1 MSPIK
6 RERENSG
13 RLTLK
18 AGQTYIVVASAERP
32 GTVGDFFVSF
42 YMNQA
47 LRNCEIKRVFHPE
60 DYNEAQDNVLPQFIP
75 EEAEKMQ
82 SRTPNWKLQLVKES
96 LKFMITDED
105 PGLYVD

>member
-1 MSPIK
+1 MSPVK

-18 AGQTYIVVASAERP
+18 AGGTYIVVAATESP
-32 GTVGDFFVSF
+32 GIVGDFFVSF
-42 YMNQA
+42 YINQA
-47 LRNCEIKRVFHPE
+47 LRNCEIKRVFHPD
-60 DYNEAQDNVLPQFIP
+60 DYNEARDAVLPQFIP
-75 EEAEKMQ
+75 EEAEKLQ
-82 SRTPNWKLQLVKES
+82 SRSPNWKLRLVKES